1 MPITAA
7 SIHGGHGPNLP
18 AYKLWPGTKVR
29 LMGGVVDILE
39 VNEADPIDGE
49 SQVSIRYRVDYA
61 NGTML
66 IGVSIVPALRVLEQ
80 VDDGEPF

>member
-1 MPITAA
+1 MAA
-7 SIHGGHGPNLP
+7 SQLCGGHGPNLP

-49 SQVSIRYRVDYA
+49 AFVSIRYRVDYA
-61 NGTML
+61 GGTCL
-66 IGVSIVPALRVLEQ
+66 IGVSLVPALRVLEQ